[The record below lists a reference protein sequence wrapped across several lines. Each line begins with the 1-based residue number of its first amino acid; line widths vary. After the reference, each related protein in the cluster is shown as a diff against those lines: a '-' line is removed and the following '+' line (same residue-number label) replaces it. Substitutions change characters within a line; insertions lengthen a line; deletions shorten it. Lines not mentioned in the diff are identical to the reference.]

1 MVDNER
7 EETTLGYAM
16 AVCTYTRKDSPY
28 FWFQWRSSNHRRN
41 ESSGVRL
48 NDPDADL
55 KLAKRINK
63 TEARL
68 LLHHSDAGWDWGQV
82 VFLTVYKNSSDT
94 LRIHL
99 NAWNWLQ
106 AYLRERAIA
115 APDALTRQHLF
126 DYVNWRTA
134 QRKAAQRRLTS
145 STNHP
150 GSAIRSMQ
158 IVGQRCMT
166 SL

>member
-68 LLHHSDAGWDWGQV
+68 LLHHSDAGWDWVQ
-82 VFLTVYKNSSDT
+82 TC
-94 LRIHL
+94 
-99 NAWNWLQ
+99 
-106 AYLRERAIA
+106 
-115 APDALTRQHLF
+115 AL
-126 DYVNWRTA
+126 
-134 QRKAAQRRLTS
+134 
-145 STNHP
+145 P
-150 GSAIRSMQ
+150 IRSEEH
-158 IVGQRCMT
+158 T
-166 SL
+166 SELQSH